1 MPEHDAAAP
10 PKDRKPPW
18 LRKRLVLTEPYGEVR
33 ALLRHERVHT
43 VCQEA
48 RCPNHWE
55 CFSQKTATFL
65 ILGDQCTRRCGFCA
79 VGHGRPAPPDPDEP
93 DRIARAVCALGLR
106 YVVVTSVT
114 RDDLPDGGASVF
126 AKTIRA
132 IRTAVPGAQV
142 EVLIPDFRGSASSL
156 ETVLDAGPDV
166 VNHNVETVPRLYE
179 RVRPGADY
187 RRSLSLLRWAFHRAP
202 QTPIKSGIMVGLG
215 ETDDEIHQTL
225 EDLLASG
232 CTMLTLGQYLRP
244 TPHLLPVARYV
255 PPEEFHA
262 WREKALA
269 LGFRRVAS
277 GPWVRSSYH
286 ARELYRTLE
295 AGIHPIP

>member
-1 MPEHDAAAP
+1 MPDHDPAAP
-10 PKDRKPPW
+10 PREPKPAW
-18 LRKRLVLTEPYGEVR
+18 LRKRLALKEPYGEVR
-33 ALLRHERVHT
+33 TLLRRERVHT

-79 VGHGRPAPPDPDEP
+79 VGHGRPVPPEPDEP
-93 DRIARAVCALGLR
+93 DRIARAACALGLH

-126 AKTIRA
+126 AQTIRA
-132 IRTAVPGAQV
+132 VRTATPGAQV
-142 EVLIPDFRGSASSL
+142 EVLVPDFRGRASSL
-156 ETVLDAGPDV
+156 ETVLEASPDV
-166 VNHNVETVPRLYE
+166 LNHNVETVPRLYD

-187 RRSLSLLRWAFHRAP
+187 RRSLALLQRAFHQAP
-202 QTPIKSGIMVGLG
+202 HIPVKSGIMLGLG
-215 ETDDEIHQTL
+215 ETDDEILQTL

-244 TPHLLPVARYV
+244 AAHLLPVARYV
-255 PPEEFHA
+255 PLEEFHA
-262 WREKALA
+262 WRDKALA

-286 ARELYRTLE
+286 AHELYRNL
-295 AGIHPIP
+295 

>member
-1 MPEHDAAAP
+1 MPNHDPAAP
-10 PKDRKPPW
+10 PPRDQKPAW
-18 LRKRLVLTEPYGEVR
+18 LRKRLATTGPYKEVR
-33 ALLRHERVHT
+33 ALLHHAGVHT

-79 VGHGRPAPPDPDEP
+79 VGHGRPAPQDPDEP

-126 AKTIRA
+126 AQTIQ
-132 IRTAVPGAQV
+132 AVRMAAPGAQV
-142 EVLIPDFRGSASSL
+142 EVLIPDFRGRASSL
-156 ETVLDAGPDV
+156 ETVLRAGPDV
-166 VNHNVETVPRLYE
+166 LNHNVETVPRLYD

-187 RRSLSLLRWAFHRAP
+187 RRSLALLRSAFEGAP
-202 QTPIKSGIMVGLG
+202 QIPVKSGIMLGLG
-215 ETDDEIHQTL
+215 ETDDEIWQTL
-225 EDLLASG
+225 EDLRASG

-244 TPHLLPVARYV
+244 AAHLLPVVRYV

-269 LGFRRVAS
+269 LGFRSVAS

-286 ARELYRTLE
+286 ARELYWN
-295 AGIHPIP
+295 P

>member
-1 MPEHDAAAP
+1 MPEHETAAP
-10 PKDRKPPW
+10 STDRKPPW
-18 LRKRLVLTEPYGEVR
+18 LRKRLTLSESYEKVR
-33 ALLRHERVHT
+33 ALLRTERLHT

-65 ILGDQCTRRCGFCA
+65 ILGDQCTRRCRFCA
-79 VGHGRPAPPDPDEP
+79 VGHGRPAPPDPHEP
-93 DRIARAVCALGLR
+93 ERIARAVCALGLR

-126 AKTIRA
+126 AHTIRA
-132 IRTAVPGAQV
+132 VRTAEPRAHV
-142 EVLIPDFRGSASSL
+142 EVLIPDFQGLASSL
-156 ETVLDAGPDV
+156 ETVLEAGPDV

-187 RRSLSLLRWAFHRAP
+187 RRSLTLLRSVSDRAP
-202 QTPIKSGIMVGLG
+202 QIPIKSGIMLGLG
-215 ETDDEIHQTL
+215 ETDDEIRQTL

-244 TPHLLPVARYV
+244 APHLLPVARYV
-255 PPEEFHA
+255 PPEEFDA

-286 ARELYRTLE
+286 ARELYQN
-295 AGIHPIP
+295 P